1 MADRIVG
8 IPFERNGRMV
18 PRHPNIERV
27 MQKEIRQ
34 DWADNP
40 ALWRASFPRNEA
52 SIRHLHG
59 RLQPSFDVEKH
70 PRTVRVFADR
80 THQQIGID
88 SIKEALD
95 VEIQNPR
102 MAPASLPRH
111 ADRIERRFAGPV
123 PIGVL
128 VEAGLHK
135 RLKLSLDNR
144 LSDAVGDRGNT
155 QWPRPSSP
163 ISFRYINPSHW
174 RRMITARRKPIPE
187 LVEVVG
193 KISLEVRNR
202 LAVDACRSVISSNPL
217 VRFPHFPFRNVERL
231 CPIHEVPPIAG

>member
-40 ALWRASFPRNEA
+40 ALGRASFPRNEA

-80 THQQIGID
+80 THQQVYVDAI
-88 SIKEALD
+88 EEVLD
-95 VEIQNPR
+95 VKIKHPCV
-102 MAPASLPRH
+102 APASLPRL
-111 ADRIERRFAGPV
+111 ADRIERRRPRARSRRYVVSAGCSESHREIVESATGCPWRDDILAAV
-123 PIGVL
+123 SSRVL
-128 VEAGLHK
+128 
-135 RLKLSLDNR
+135 
-144 LSDAVGDRGNT
+144 
-155 QWPRPSSP
+155 PRSYSVRA
-163 ISFRYINPSHW
+163 SR
-174 RRMITARRKPIPE
+174 
-187 LVEVVG
+187 
-193 KISLEVRNR
+193 ISLT
-202 LAVDACRSVISSNPL
+202 
-217 VRFPHFPFRNVERL
+217 
-231 CPIHEVPPIAG
+231 G